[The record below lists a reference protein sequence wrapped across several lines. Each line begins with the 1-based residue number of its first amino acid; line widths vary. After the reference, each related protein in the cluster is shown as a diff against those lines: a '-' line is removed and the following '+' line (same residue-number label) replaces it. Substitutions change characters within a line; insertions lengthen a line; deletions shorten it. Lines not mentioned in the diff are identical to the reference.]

1 MNSPCKDRDRKPNQ
15 RYRKSINICDLY
27 ISNFNLPFFELRISK
42 IYPEVQAL
50 KLFATT
56 LPYKLNIFP
65 VFTDRM

>member
-15 RYRKSINICDLY
+15 RYRKSIICVTY
-27 ISNFNLPFFELRISK
+27 H
-42 IYPEVQAL
+42 PEVQAL